1 MLVLLLLLI
10 TAQSTTVINPTMV
23 EFTPSVDHNT
33 SDVTGQP
40 FLTRYELRIFLADG
54 DTFVQ
59 PVNLNKPQP
68 DANNLVRLNI
78 TDTILALPSGDY
90 SSRVAAIGPGG
101 ENVSELS
108 NGFVVDKG
116 LPLSPTSLT
125 IIK

>member
-1 MLVLLLLLI
+1 MLFLLLLL
-10 TAQSTTVINPTMV
+10 AQTPTTVINPTTV
-23 EFTPSVDHNT
+23 EFTASVDHNT
-33 SDVTGQP
+33 ADVQGIP

-54 DTFVQ
+54 NTFVQ
-59 PVNLNKPQP
+59 PVNLNKPLP
-68 DANNLVRLNI
+68 VDNVVRVVI

-101 ENVSELS
+101 ENISELS

-116 LPLSPTSLT
+116 MPLSPSALT

>member
-1 MLVLLLLLI
+1 MLFLILLLV
-10 TAQSTTVINPTMV
+10 AQSTTVINPTTV
-23 EFTPSVDHNT
+23 EFTASVDHNT
-33 SDVTGQP
+33 ADVQGIP

-54 DTFVQ
+54 NTFVQ
-59 PVNLNKPQP
+59 PVNLNKPLP
-68 DANNLVRLNI
+68 VNNVVRVII

-101 ENVSELS
+101 ENISEVS

-116 LPLSPTSLT
+116 IPISPSSVI